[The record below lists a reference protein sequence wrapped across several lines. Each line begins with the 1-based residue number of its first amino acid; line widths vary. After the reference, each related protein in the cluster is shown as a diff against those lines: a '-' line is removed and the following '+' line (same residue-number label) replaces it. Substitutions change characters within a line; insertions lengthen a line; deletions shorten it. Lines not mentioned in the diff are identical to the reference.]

1 MICARPQE
9 ALQQGCVGAGWVRA
23 IVPLFSSIRSG
34 DTAAVLAHE
43 GNGHDW
49 VGLQADSSL
58 AGGAK
63 VQKRLGRTSHPAGGP
78 AGAGVPQPIS
88 YSRPSYSGRLD

>member
-9 ALQQGCVGAGWVRA
+9 AHHQGCVGASFARA
-23 IVPLFSSIRSG
+23 IVPVFSSIRSV
-34 DTAAVLAHE
+34 DTAAISAHE

-78 AGAGVPQPIS
+78 AGAGVPRPIAG
-88 YSRPSYSGRLD
+88 SRPAYGGRLD